1 MRMPWLKPK
10 RMEMLSREDV
20 KTVLS
25 VCGTRDRALVLTLID
40 SGIRRKKWMVS
51 GLQSIASRLRMKSSE
66 ATNNVLIFA
75 PSAGSR
81 FK

>member
-1 MRMPWLKPK
+1 
-10 RMEMLSREDV
+10 
-20 KTVLS
+20 LS
-25 VCGTRDRALVLTLID
+25 VCQTPDRALVMALID
-40 SGIRRKKWMVS
+40 SGIRSKKWMVS